1 VPEHLVH
8 GIFVEQPFVD
18 RLRLDTLGNVALVIP
33 FERIPSVLVFLGEI
47 VVLNAFALEF
57 QRD

>member
-1 VPEHLVH
+1 MPEHLVH
-8 GIFVEQPFVD
+8 GILIEQPFVD
-18 RLRLDTLGNVALVIP
+18 RLGLDALWNVALVTP

-47 VVLNAFALEF
+47 VVLDTFALEF